1 MYMYPQTD
9 RIDRVDT
16 EVDEP
21 KIKLKKKVPQIKT
34 EFSERR
40 GSYFD
45 DNLLKKLQLGQPE
58 VKNGQ
63 ACPFVHIKSN
73 F

>member
-45 DNLLKKLQLGQPE
+45 DNLLKKL
-58 VKNGQ
+58 
-63 ACPFVHIKSN
+63 
-73 F
+73 